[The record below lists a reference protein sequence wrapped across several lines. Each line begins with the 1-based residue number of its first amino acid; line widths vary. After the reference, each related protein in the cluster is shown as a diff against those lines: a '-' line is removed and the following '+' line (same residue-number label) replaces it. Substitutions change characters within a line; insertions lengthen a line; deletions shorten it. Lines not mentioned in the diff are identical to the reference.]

1 MSAYLFL
8 SFILDPIYLAYQ
20 FICVLKGKED
30 VKRLRER
37 WAIKQIK
44 RPPGKLVWFHAA
56 SVGEAQSLLPLT
68 VSLIKEDPEI
78 NILITSTTRTSAQIF
93 ENIFDSQIIHQM
105 SPYDTFSVTKR
116 FINHWKP
123 NLAVRV
129 ESEIWPR
136 ILLELKKN
144 RTPNFLLNARF
155 SKKTFVKIKRHTE
168 VAKFLFS
175 LFDEI
180 HVQESKTLDR
190 LLNIGVSKKKL
201 FLTGSLKD
209 SRKKLDFDECT
220 AKQFLKTAGKKNIWL
235 AACTHT
241 GEDKIILKAHKKVGG
256 ILLIAPRHI
265 ERGQHILKLSKSMG
279 FNTHM
284 RSEFPDLQKHTE
296 VYIADSMGE
305 MGLWYSIVQVAFL
318 GVL

>member
-1 MSAYLFL
+1 M
-8 SFILDPIYLAYQ
+8 
-20 FICVLKGKED
+20 
-30 VKRLRER
+30 
-37 WAIKQIK
+37 
-44 RPPGKLVWFHAA
+44 
-56 SVGEAQSLLPLT
+56 
-68 VSLIKEDPEI
+68 
-78 NILITSTTRTSAQIF
+78 
-93 ENIFDSQIIHQM
+93 
-105 SPYDTFSVTKR
+105 
-116 FINHWKP
+116 
-123 NLAVRV
+123 RV

-241 GEDKIILKAHKKVGG
+241 GEDNHFKAHEKVGV
-256 ILLIAPRHI
+256 
-265 ERGQHILKLSKSMG
+265 
-279 FNTHM
+279 FC
-284 RSEFPDLQKHTE
+284 
-296 VYIADSMGE
+296 
-305 MGLWYSIVQVAFL
+305 
-318 GVL
+318 